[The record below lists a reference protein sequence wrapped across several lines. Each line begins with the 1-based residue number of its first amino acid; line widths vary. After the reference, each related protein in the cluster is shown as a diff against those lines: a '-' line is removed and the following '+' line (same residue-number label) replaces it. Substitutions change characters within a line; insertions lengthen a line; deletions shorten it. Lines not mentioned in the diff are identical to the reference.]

1 MPEAEDVSPEWPAE
15 HKGTELRDRA
25 AAFLHLLMA
34 ILAAHGWCKVDIFCS
49 STMHQAQ
56 SVKLSLA
63 GQDSKNSG
71 L

>member
-25 AAFLHLLMA
+25 AALLMA